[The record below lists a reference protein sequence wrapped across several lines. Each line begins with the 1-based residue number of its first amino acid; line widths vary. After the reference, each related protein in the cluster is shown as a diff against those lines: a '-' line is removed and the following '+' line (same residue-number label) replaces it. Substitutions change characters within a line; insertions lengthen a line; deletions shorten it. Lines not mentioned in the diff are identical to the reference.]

1 MKKIVLVLTILF
13 STITLFAGPVD
24 REQAY
29 KNAQK
34 FLKNNGSG
42 AKLKRPLVSR
52 GETSQQPYY
61 IFNAEDNQGFV
72 VASGDDRTAQI
83 LGFGNSGNIDVD
95 NMPINMKEWL
105 SNYAKQIEALGDSK
119 ITTSTIAGSGK
130 SNIEP
135 LIKTKWDQDS
145 PYNNSINLTVPG
157 LDGNPYTGCTAT
169 ALAQVIGYHK
179 HPTETKAEIPA
190 FTSETHNISVPAVPA
205 GSIIDWDNMLDVYA
219 DESSTATQKK
229 AVADL
234 MMYCSY
240 ALGSDYDKDGT
251 GAYTNGIPPILADI
265 FDYDPTA
272 MWKSS
277 ANYTIESWHNIV
289 YSELAAQRPVLYAG
303 NSIGGGHAFII
314 DGYRTDGYYHF
325 NWGWGG
331 YRDNYFLLHIA
342 NPYSTEGAGASS
354 TTDGYSYGQE
364 AIVGIQHGKDNTDRT
379 HLDAYL
385 DGFGKDDNGAYIKI
399 HAYNVLDKTK
409 SYNLAIAYKDASNN
423 THVVWSCILSDL
435 QFYYGL
441 NGLKIYISDFVEIP
455 TGTHTLFAISKTDGT
470 DEWYR
475 SGDLPSQTII
485 INVAANGTKTFS
497 QPAFAKPNVV
507 LTFPDD
513 KVVNTK
519 IPVGIKVTATNQEYR
534 GPIFLFASKA
544 TNIPEEAK
552 DQIGV
557 ELVQEAS
564 EEIELSFKPKQT
576 GTWNIWITDNT
587 PTEDNN
593 GNIYIEDKYILA
605 QTSITV
611 TNGTGIENVQVLSDK
626 KTVQNDNNTYNI
638 AGQKISRNYK
648 GIVVKD
654 GKKIVFVK

>member
-1 MKKIVLVLTILF
+1 MKKTFFFLTILF
-13 STITLFAGPVD
+13 STISLFADPVD

-83 LGFGNSGNIDVD
+83 LGFGNSGNIDVANIPL
-95 NMPINMKEWL
+95 NMQEL
-105 SNYAKQIEALGDSK
+105 LANYVKQIEALGNK
-119 ITTSTIAGSGK
+119 KVTTTTVAGSGK
-130 SNIEP
+130 ANISS
-135 LIKTKWDQDS
+135 LLSTTWNQDI
-145 PYNNSINLTVPG
+145 PYNNSMNVSVPG
-157 LDGNPYTGCTAT
+157 KTGNPYTGCTAT
-169 ALAQVIGYHK
+169 ALAQVLRYHRY
-179 HPTETKAEIPA
+179 PDETKAEIPT
-190 FTSETHNISVPAVPA
+190 FTTDKYHISVPAVAANSP
-205 GSIIDWDNMLDVYA
+205 IDWDYMLDAYVGV
-219 DESSTATQKK
+219 SSTATQEK

-240 ALGSDYDKDGT
+240 ALRSDFYPDGT
-251 GAYTNGIPPILADI
+251 GAYINTIPPILVDI
-265 FDYDPTA
+265 FGYDPTVMLEA
-272 MWKSS
+272 S
-277 ANYTIESWHNIV
+277 ANYTIDSWHKMV
-289 YSELAAQRPVLYAG
+289 YNELAANRPVVYGAS
-303 NSIGGGHAFII
+303 SIGGGHAFVI
-314 DGYRTDGYYHF
+314 DGYRTDGYYHI
-325 NWGWGG
+325 NWGWEGVC
-331 YRDNYFLLHIA
+331 DNYFLLHIA
-342 NPYSTEGAGASS
+342 NPYSIEGTGASS
-354 TTDGYSYGQE
+354 TEDGYSYGQE

-385 DGFGKDDNGAYIKI
+385 DGFGKDDNGVYFKI
-399 HAYNVLDKTK
+399 LAQNVLDKTK

-423 THVVWSCILSDL
+423 THVVWSYNMSDL
-435 QFYYGL
+435 QFGYVYGL
-441 NGLKIYISDFVEIP
+441 EIPISYFVEIP
-455 TGTHTLFAISKTDGT
+455 TGTHTLFAISKADGT

-475 SGDLPSQTII
+475 SGDLPSQTVVLT
-485 INVAANGTKTFS
+485 VAANGTKTFS

-557 ELVQEAS
+557 ELVQDAS

-587 PTEDNN
+587 PTEDND
-593 GNIYIEDKYILA
+593 GNIYLDDKYILA

-611 TNGTGIENVQVLSDK
+611 TNGTGIENVPVADNK
-626 KTVQNDNNTYNI
+626 EFKTEKAYNI
-638 AGQKISRNYK
+638 SGQKVNKNYK

>member
-1 MKKIVLVLTILF
+1 MKKTFFFLTILF
-13 STITLFAGPVD
+13 STISLFADPVD

-42 AKLKRPLVSR
+42 AKLKKPLVSR

-83 LGFGNSGNIDVD
+83 LGFGNSGNIDVANIPL
-95 NMPINMKEWL
+95 NMQEL
-105 SNYAKQIEALGDSK
+105 LANYVKQIEALGNK
-119 ITTSTIAGSGK
+119 KVTTTTVAGSGK
-130 SNIEP
+130 ANISP
-135 LIKTKWDQDS
+135 LLSTTWNQDI
-145 PYNNSINLTVPG
+145 PYNNSMNVSVPG
-157 LDGNPYTGCTAT
+157 KTGNPYTGCTAT
-169 ALAQVIGYHK
+169 ALAQVLRYHRY
-179 HPTETKAEIPA
+179 PDETKAEIPTF
-190 FTSETHNISVPAVPA
+190 FTDEHHISVPAVAANSP
-205 GSIIDWDNMLDVYA
+205 IDWDYMLDTYA
-219 DESSTATQKK
+219 GVSSTATQEK

-240 ALGSDYDKDGT
+240 ALRSDFYPDGT
-251 GAYTNGIPPILADI
+251 GAYLNTIPPILVDI
-265 FDYDPTA
+265 FGYDPTVMLEA
-272 MWKSS
+272 S
-277 ANYTIESWHNIV
+277 ANYTIDSWHKMV
-289 YSELAAQRPVLYAG
+289 YNELTANRPVVYGAS
-303 NSIGGGHAFII
+303 SIGGGHAFVI
-314 DGYRTDGYYHF
+314 DGYRTDGYYHI
-325 NWGWGG
+325 NWGWEGVC
-331 YRDNYFLLHIA
+331 DNYFLLHIA
-342 NPYSTEGAGASS
+342 NPYSIEGTGASS
-354 TTDGYSYGQE
+354 TEDGYSFGQE
-364 AIVGIQHGKDNTDRT
+364 AIIGFQHGVDNTDRT

-385 DGFGKDDNGAYIKI
+385 DGFGKDDNGVYFKI
-399 HAYNVLDKTK
+399 LAQNVLDKTK

-423 THVVWSCILSDL
+423 THVVWSYNMSDL
-435 QFYYGL
+435 QFGYVYGL
-441 NGLKIYISDFVEIP
+441 EIPISYFVEMP
-455 TGTHTLFAISKTDGT
+455 TGTHTLFAISKADGT

-475 SGDLPSQTII
+475 SGDLPSQTVVLT
-485 INVAANGTKTFS
+485 VAANGEKTLS

-557 ELVQEAS
+557 ELVQDAS

-587 PTEDNN
+587 PTEDND
-593 GNIYIEDKYILA
+593 GNIYLDDKYILA

>member
-1 MKKIVLVLTILF
+1 MKKTFFFLTILF
-13 STITLFAGPVD
+13 STISLFADPVD

-83 LGFGNSGNIDVD
+83 LGFGNSGNIDVA

-105 SNYAKQIEALGDSK
+105 SNYSKQIEALGDSK

-145 PYNNSINLTVPG
+145 PYNNSIKLTVPG

-190 FTSETHNISVPAVPA
+190 FISYTHKISVPAVPA
-205 GSIIDWDNMLDVYA
+205 GSIIDWDNMLDTYA
-219 DESSTATQKK
+219 GESSTATEEK

-251 GAYTNGIPPILADI
+251 GAYANGIPPILTDF

-272 MWKSS
+272 MWESS

-331 YRDNYFLLHIA
+331 YCDNYFLLHIA
-342 NPYSTEGAGASS
+342 NPYNTEGAGASS

-364 AIVGIQHGKDNTDRT
+364 AIVGIQHGIDNTDRT

-385 DGFGKDDNGAYIKI
+385 DGFGEDGDGAYIKI

-423 THVVWSCILSDL
+423 IHVVWSYNMSDL
-435 QFYYGL
+435 QFGYGF
-441 NGLKIYISDFVEIP
+441 NGLKIPISEFVEIP
-455 TGTHTLFAISKTDGT
+455 TGTHTLFAISKADGT

-485 INVAANGTKTFS
+485 ITVAANGTKTFS

-513 KVVNTK
+513 KVVDTK

-534 GPIFLFASKA
+534 GPIFLFASKE
-544 TNIPEEAK
+544 TKIPEEAK

-593 GNIYIEDKYILA
+593 GEIYLDDKYILA
-605 QTSITV
+605 KTSITV

>member
-1 MKKIVLVLTILF
+1 MKKTFFFLTILF
-13 STITLFAGPVD
+13 STISLFADPVD

-83 LGFGNSGNIDVD
+83 LGFGNSGNIDVA

-135 LIKTKWDQDS
+135 LIKTTWDQDS

-169 ALAQVIGYHK
+169 ALAQIIGYHK

-190 FTSETHNISVPAVPA
+190 FISDTHNISVPAVPA
-205 GSIIDWDNMLDVYA
+205 GSIIDWDNMLDAYA

-251 GAYTNGIPPILADI
+251 GAYTNGIPPILTDI

-277 ANYTIESWHNIV
+277 ENYTIESWHNIV

-303 NSIGGGHAFII
+303 YSIGGGHAFII

-331 YRDNYFLLHIA
+331 YCDNYFLLHIA
-342 NPYSTEGAGASS
+342 NPYNTEGAGASS

-385 DGFGKDDNGAYIKI
+385 DGFGKDDNGVYFKI
-399 HAYNVLDKTK
+399 LAQNVLDKTK

-423 THVVWSCILSDL
+423 THVVWSYNMSDL
-435 QFYYGL
+435 QFGYVYGL
-441 NGLKIYISDFVEIP
+441 EIPISYFVEIP
-455 TGTHTLFAISKTDGT
+455 TGTHTLFAISKADGT

-475 SGDLPSQTII
+475 SGDLPSQTVVLT
-485 INVAANGTKTFS
+485 VAANGTKTFS

-513 KVVNTK
+513 KVVDTK
-519 IPVGIKVTATNQEYR
+519 IPVGIKVTANNQEYR

-552 DQIGV
+552 DQVGV

-587 PTEDNN
+587 PTEDND
-593 GNIYIEDKYILA
+593 GNIYLDDKYILA

>member
-1 MKKIVLVLTILF
+1 MKKTFFFLTILF
-13 STITLFAGPVD
+13 STISLFADPVD

-83 LGFGNSGNIDVD
+83 LGFGNSGNIDVANIPL
-95 NMPINMKEWL
+95 NMQEL
-105 SNYAKQIEALGDSK
+105 LANYVKQIEALGNK
-119 ITTSTIAGSGK
+119 KVTTTTVAGSGK
-130 SNIEP
+130 ANISP
-135 LIKTKWDQDS
+135 LLSTTWNQDI
-145 PYNNSINLTVPG
+145 PYNNSMNVSVPG
-157 LDGNPYTGCTAT
+157 KTGNPYTGCTAT
-169 ALAQVIGYHK
+169 ALAQVLRYHRY
-179 HPTETKAEIPA
+179 PDETKAEIPTF
-190 FTSETHNISVPAVPA
+190 FTDEHHISVPAVAA
-205 GSIIDWDNMLDVYA
+205 GSAIDWDNMLDAYVGV
-219 DESSTATQKK
+219 SSTATQEK

-240 ALGSDYDKDGT
+240 ALRSDFYPDGT
-251 GAYTNGIPPILADI
+251 GAYINTIPPILVDI
-265 FDYDPTA
+265 FGYDQTVMLEA
-272 MWKSS
+272 S
-277 ANYTIESWHNIV
+277 ANYTIDSWHKMV
-289 YSELAAQRPVLYAG
+289 YNELAANRPVVYGAS
-303 NSIGGGHAFII
+303 SIGGGHAFVI
-314 DGYRTDGYYHF
+314 DGYRTDGYYHI
-325 NWGWGG
+325 NWGWEGVC
-331 YRDNYFLLHIA
+331 DNYFLLHIA
-342 NPYSTEGAGASS
+342 NPYSIEGTGASS
-354 TTDGYSYGQE
+354 TEDGYSFGQE

-385 DGFGKDDNGAYIKI
+385 DGFGKDDNGVYFKI
-399 HAYNVLDKTK
+399 LAQNVLDKTK

-423 THVVWSCILSDL
+423 THVVWSYNMSDL
-435 QFYYGL
+435 QFGYVYGL
-441 NGLKIYISDFVEIP
+441 EIPISYFVEIP
-455 TGTHTLFAISKTDGT
+455 TGTHTLFAISKADGT

-475 SGDLPSQTII
+475 SGDLPSQTVVLT
-485 INVAANGTKTFS
+485 VAANGTKTFS

-557 ELVQEAS
+557 ELVQDAS

-587 PTEDNN
+587 PTEDND
-593 GNIYIEDKYILA
+593 GNIYLDDKYILA

>member
-1 MKKIVLVLTILF
+1 MKKTFFFLTILF
-13 STITLFAGPVD
+13 STISLFADPVD

-42 AKLKRPLVSR
+42 AKLKKPLVSR

-83 LGFGNSGNIDVD
+83 LGFGNSGNIDVA

-105 SNYAKQIEALGDSK
+105 NNYAKQIEALGDSK

-169 ALAQVIGYHK
+169 ALAQVLRYHRY
-179 HPTETKAEIPA
+179 PDETKAEIPT
-190 FTSETHNISVPAVPA
+190 FTTDKYHISVPAVAANSP
-205 GSIIDWDNMLDVYA
+205 IDWDYMLDAYVGVP
-219 DESSTATQKK
+219 STATQEK

-240 ALGSDYDKDGT
+240 ALRSDFYPNGT
-251 GAYTNGIPPILADI
+251 GAYINTIPPILVDI
-265 FDYDPTA
+265 FGYDPTVMLEA
-272 MWKSS
+272 S
-277 ANYTIESWHNIV
+277 ANYTIDSWHKMV
-289 YSELAAQRPVLYAG
+289 YNELAANRPVVYGAS
-303 NSIGGGHAFII
+303 SIGGGHAFVI
-314 DGYRTDGYYHF
+314 DGYRPDGYYHI
-325 NWGWGG
+325 NWGWEGVC
-331 YRDNYFLLHIA
+331 DNYFLLHIA
-342 NPYSTEGAGASS
+342 NPYSIEGTGASS
-354 TTDGYSYGQE
+354 TEDGYSFGQE
-364 AIVGIQHGKDNTDRT
+364 AIIGFQHGVDNTDRT

-385 DGFGKDDNGAYIKI
+385 DGFDEDEGGVYINFE
-399 HAYNVLDKTK
+399 AYNVLDKTS
-409 SYNLAIAYKDASNN
+409 SYDVGVAYYDNSNN
-423 THVVWSCILSDL
+423 LHVVWTYNADNVNFYSGIGGGIYLNDL
-435 QFYYGL
+435 GNF
-441 NGLKIYISDFVEIP
+441 P
-455 TGTHTLFAISKTDGT
+455 AGTYTLFAVSRADGT
-470 DEWYR
+470 EAWYR
-475 SGDLPSQTII
+475 SGDLPSQTVVLT
-485 INVAANGTKTFS
+485 VAANGEKTLS

-557 ELVQEAS
+557 ELVQDAS

-587 PTEDNN
+587 PTEDND
-593 GNIYIEDKYILA
+593 GNIYLDDKYILA